1 MGLLLHE
8 RMRNGISEDKS
19 EAHIRTAPPKIEGK
33 IENYGPKMGG
43 DVKNPPRSLMAVMLD
58 RPKIPAPSIS
68 GRDDYNEVLYDVL
81 QQAIQEKYNHELS
94 FYFRKDRH
102 RELVDVR
109 HQVLYLYRFMSTE
122 SLIKMER
129 RFGLH
134 HATVLHS
141 CECAENLR
149 IFDSEFAKNYEE
161 LSSKINAKLEQ
172 L

>member
-1 MGLLLHE
+1 MNYVFISPAYPVTCTQFCDRLHQLGV
-8 RMRNGISEDKS
+8 NVLGI
-19 EAHIRTAPPKIEGK
+19 
-33 IENYGPKMGG
+33 G
-43 DVKNPPRSLMAVMLD
+43 DVPYDTLNGQLKNALTEYYYVHSLE
-58 RPKIPAPSIS
+58 
-68 GRDDYNEVLYDVL
+68 DYNEVLYDVL

-122 SLIKMER
+122 SLMKMER